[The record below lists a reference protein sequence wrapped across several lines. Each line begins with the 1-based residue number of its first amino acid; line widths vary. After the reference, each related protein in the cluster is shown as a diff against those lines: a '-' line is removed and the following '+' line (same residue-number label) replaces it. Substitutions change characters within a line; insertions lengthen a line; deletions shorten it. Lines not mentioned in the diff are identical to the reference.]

1 MMDAFSAGTRRGRAA
16 DAEEVEREHMSDQVG
31 ASTDD
36 RRGESD

>member
-16 DAEEVEREHMSDQVG
+16 DVEETGREYGSDQVG